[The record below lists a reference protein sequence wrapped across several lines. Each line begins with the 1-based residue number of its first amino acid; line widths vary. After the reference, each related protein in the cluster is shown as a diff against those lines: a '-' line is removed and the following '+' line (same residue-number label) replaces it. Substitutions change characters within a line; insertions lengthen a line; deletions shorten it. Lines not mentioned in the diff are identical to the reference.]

1 MHMND
6 LSMYLCVFE
15 DSTSPWCMSYV
26 GEQSNEMETTFP
38 RFKSFTLAA
47 KLKQKSFVAS
57 AALCA
62 EEQEATTISTVIHS
76 RREMNENENNYKV
89 DGLL

>member
-1 MHMND
+1 
-6 LSMYLCVFE
+6 
-15 DSTSPWCMSYV
+15 
-26 GEQSNEMETTFP
+26 METTFP

-62 EEQEATTISTVIHS
+62 EEQQATTISTVIHS

-89 DGLL
+89 DGLLQIYLCDWSVAVFPGLQKYALP